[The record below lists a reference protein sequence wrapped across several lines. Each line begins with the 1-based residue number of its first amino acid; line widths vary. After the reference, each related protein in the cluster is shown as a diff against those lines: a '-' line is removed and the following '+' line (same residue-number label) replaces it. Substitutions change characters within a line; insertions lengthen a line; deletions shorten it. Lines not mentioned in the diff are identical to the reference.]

1 LGQGLC
7 TYVHS
12 TAEAKLG
19 KWTNLGHFGTLL
31 APKFG
36 KFGKFSLQRG
46 KFGAKNGQIFAPKMD
61 KFELENDEK

>member
-1 LGQGLC
+1 
-7 TYVHS
+7 
-12 TAEAKLG
+12 LG
-19 KWTNLGHFGTLL
+19 KWTNLGHFGTFL

-46 KFGAKNGQIFAPKMD
+46 KFGAKNGQIFAPKVD